1 MYICRIRWTKTDK
14 ERRLF
19 PNIPRTY
26 STRYP
31 GKLIATGASYPVVWI
46 LNGFWAVV
54 QLPRPL
60 WPVKYTRGY
69 ETVYLS
75 SKISDA
81 IMHGSRGVTLRFLRH
96 RQTQRDAN
104 EMRPTD
110 QTTLANRECITLLAY
125 CYQLTTPR
133 VTSAGPPIKMHRNAL
148 VKLLTVQ

>member
-31 GKLIATGASYPVVWI
+31 GKLIATEASYPAVWI

-110 QTTLANRECITLLAY
+110 RPNNVGQSRMYYSARILLPINHSPGDERWTT
-125 CYQLTTPR
+125 
-133 VTSAGPPIKMHRNAL
+133 H
-148 VKLLTVQ
+148 